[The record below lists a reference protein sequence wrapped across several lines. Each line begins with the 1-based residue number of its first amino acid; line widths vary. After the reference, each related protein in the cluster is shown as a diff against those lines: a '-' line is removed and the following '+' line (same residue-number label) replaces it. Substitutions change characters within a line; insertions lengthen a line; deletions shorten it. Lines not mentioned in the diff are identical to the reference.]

1 MVKLLENSQVPNIF
15 AQFPLLTPES
25 NANVSRQIDLLEN
38 VTLSFKEVIVNIEPG
53 NDVQLRI
60 QSFI

>member
-15 AQFPLLTPES
+15 GQFPLLTSES
-25 NANVSRQIDLLEN
+25 NANMSKQIDLLEN